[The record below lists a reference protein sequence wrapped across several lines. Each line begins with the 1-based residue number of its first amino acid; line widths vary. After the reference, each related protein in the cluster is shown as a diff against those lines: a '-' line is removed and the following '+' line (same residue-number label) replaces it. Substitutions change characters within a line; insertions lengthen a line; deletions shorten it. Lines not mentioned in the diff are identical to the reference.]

1 MNYIIQRQDSKTN
14 VSNNPRTSPR
24 PKWLAISGSWILYNY
39 HIWFI
44 CIMFYSNLCETLNQ
58 LLITYGDMICSDRWP
73 PSLTGLTPYH
83 DGWLFCQRSP
93 GRQSSQDRVWLDQN
107 HIWILNLDPANVW
120 WSTNRNV
127 ESENLNLVLCKQG
140 EIEKWG
146 FLLVRW
152 FGWGD
157 ISRCRNFMVSK
168 KMISK

>member
-1 MNYIIQRQDSKTN
+1 MNYHECVIKLYNKNHFFISENNIFHVFTAEHYNGWYFVNYIIQRQDSKTN

-83 DGWLFCQRSP
+83 GGWLFCQRSP

-107 HIWILNLDPANVW
+107 QIWILNLDPATVW
-120 WSTNRNV
+120 W
-127 ESENLNLVLCKQG
+127 
-140 EIEKWG
+140 
-146 FLLVRW
+146 
-152 FGWGD
+152 
-157 ISRCRNFMVSK
+157 
-168 KMISK
+168 